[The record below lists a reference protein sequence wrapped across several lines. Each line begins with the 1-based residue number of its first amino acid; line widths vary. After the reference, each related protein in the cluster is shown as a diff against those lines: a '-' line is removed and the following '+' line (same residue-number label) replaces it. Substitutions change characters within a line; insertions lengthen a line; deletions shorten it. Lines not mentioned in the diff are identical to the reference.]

1 MHSVNFYSFRVL
13 THKGSRTSKRLN
25 NLGLSD
31 KKTAYELFVEYFNSY
46 KNTPIEFG
54 LSKTKVSLEQHT
66 SLTFDAQNQVIYGYV
81 KVGKYG
87 ESSEIKDDK
96 LTKIRYTTT
105 INDVTLKQRYI
116 LIFLPDNLEEGIIAF
131 HANDNISA
139 RSTLSDALLDHLKT
153 KYKLEARINPLCHKK
168 NPPTHP

>member
-54 LSKTKVSLEQHT
+54 SL
-66 SLTFDAQNQVIYGYV
+66 
-81 KVGKYG
+81 
-87 ESSEIKDDK
+87 
-96 LTKIRYTTT
+96 R
-105 INDVTLKQRYI
+105 KQR
-116 LIFLPDNLEEGIIAF
+116 FLLNNTHHSPLM
-131 HANDNISA
+131 
-139 RSTLSDALLDHLKT
+139 LKT
-153 KYKLEARINPLCHKK
+153 K
-168 NPPTHP
+168 